1 MSVERTKTLMAA
13 DLQLLTKDEI
23 DLRLERLFGE
33 IAAQSP
39 NAQALEPRWIS
50 YAEFARRVQRYLS
63 PN

>member
-1 MSVERTKTLMAA
+1 MSVERTKTLIAA
-13 DLQLLTKDEI
+13 DLRLLTKDEI

-33 IAAQSP
+33 IAGQSS

-50 YAEFARRVQRYLS
+50 YAEFARRVRRYLS